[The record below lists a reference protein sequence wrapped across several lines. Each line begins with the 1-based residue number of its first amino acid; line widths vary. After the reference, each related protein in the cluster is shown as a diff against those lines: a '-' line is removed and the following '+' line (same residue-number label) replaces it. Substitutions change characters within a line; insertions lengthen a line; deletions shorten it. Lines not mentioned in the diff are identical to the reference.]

1 MLHDFFFPITLLL
14 ILTFPSTKAR
24 ASEVVH
30 VFILAGQSNMVGAGE
45 VESNLSRNDGKG
57 SLQWLTENSSTK
69 DSYSHLKTSTGAWVQ
84 RDDVF
89 IWFLDRRGPLEP
101 GYGSNQKKIGPEL
114 GFGWTVGEGFD
125 EPVLLIKLAWGG
137 KSLAE
142 DFRPPSLEGDT
153 GPYYVEVI
161 EKTKE
166 ILNIADQLFPELKG
180 KTFELTGLG
189 WHQGWNDRINQSFND
204 AYEKNMIKFIEDVR
218 RDIEK
223 PNLPFVIAETGMSGP
238 EEKHPPEHFHSWQR
252 RKLQQ
257 TILNSKGMSHS
268 SRRETCTGRQKIHRH
283 IRHTT
288 GTTMLKR
295 TTCLASTWARQCLNY
310 SSQNSFES
318 EFQTKPHT

>member
-161 EKTKE
+161 ETTKE

-218 RDIEK
+218 RDLEK

-238 EEKHPPEHFHSWQR
+238 EEKHPRALSLMAAQKAAADHPEFKGNVAFVPTRDLYRPAEDSPSHQAYHWNNNAETYYLLG
-252 RKLQQ
+252 KHMGEAMLE
-257 TILNSKGMSHS
+257 LLKSK
-268 SRRETCTGRQKIHRH
+268 
-283 IRHTT
+283 
-288 GTTMLKR
+288 
-295 TTCLASTWARQCLNY
+295 
-310 SSQNSFES
+310 
-318 EFQTKPHT
+318 